1 MVADP
6 TVRGSLPTATV
17 RIAAATPR
25 RFQSAAAAVYSPAPS
40 IEVVPGI
47 RMSPGHV
54 VRRVS
59 VALILLLGAA
69 LLPATAQQ
77 QPATK
82 PATPPAAKPAPAPAT
97 PAAPPTAQ
105 PQPPAPPPA
114 PPPAQQAAP
123 PPPPPPPPQPVALPK
138 SFITQI
144 LVPGSHFHGVHGL
157 AFDKDDQLF
166 VGSVVGQSIYRVN
179 VDSGEVDVVVDADKG
194 GMADDIAFAPD
205 GTMAWTG
212 FLTGNVY
219 IRKGNEAPKLVA
231 TGLPGINSLAFKVEK
246 DKEPRLFATQVF
258 LGDALW
264 EIDTKTD
271 KPINYADP
279 NSKKQPL
286 LKDMGGL
293 NGFEF
298 GPDGQLYGPLWFRG
312 TVVKIDVDKGGAMTP
327 VASGFKVP
335 AAVNFDKKG
344 NLYVVDTALGQLV
357 RVTPASGEKTLIAT
371 LKPGL
376 DNLAIDGRD
385 RVFVT
390 NMVDNAVYQVDT
402 RTGSARTIIEGK
414 LASPSDIAVVSE
426 GERETLYVADIF
438 SYRTVD
444 GTTGTVDTVL
454 RMQGDTL
461 EYPLGISANARQ
473 VLLTSW
479 FSGSVQRVDRK
490 TGKSVEMLHGFKAP
504 VDAIETAKGE
514 LLVLELGTGS
524 LLRVTGA
531 DSKDQVAIAKELAAP
546 TAMVE
551 GPDNVVYVTETAGG
565 RVVQIDI
572 ASGAR
577 KTVSEGLVAPEGIDI
592 GPDGR
597 LYVAEVGHRRVVAID
612 PANGERTVIAT
623 NLDIGLPTFKDGPP
637 GFVTTGVAVGKSGT
651 VYVSSDIRNA
661 IYKLIPVR

>member
-1 MVADP
+1 
-6 TVRGSLPTATV
+6 
-17 RIAAATPR
+17 
-25 RFQSAAAAVYSPAPS
+25 
-40 IEVVPGI
+40 
-47 RMSPGHV
+47 MSPGHV
-54 VRRVS
+54 VRRAS

-77 QPATK
+77 
-82 PATPPAAKPAPAPAT
+82 PPAKPPAPPVAKPAPAPPAP
-97 PAAPPTAQ
+97 PAAPTAQ
-105 PQPPAPPPA
+105 PKPPEPPPQQAAPPP
-114 PPPAQQAAP
+114 PAP
-123 PPPPPPPPQPVALPK
+123 PPPPPPPQQAAPVAPPK
-138 SFITQI
+138 SFVTQI

-166 VGSVVGQSIYRVN
+166 VGSVVGQSIYRLN
-179 VDSGEVDVVVDADKG
+179 VDSGEVDVVVEPDKG

-219 IRKGNEAPKLVA
+219 IRKGNEQPKLIA
-231 TGLPGINSLAFKVEK
+231 TGLPGINSLAFKTEK
-246 DKEPRLFATQVF
+246 DKEPRLFASQVF

-264 EIDTKTD
+264 EIELKTD

-298 GPDGQLYGPLWFRG
+298 GPDGLLYGPLWFKG
-312 TVVKIDVDKGGAMTP
+312 QVVKIDVEKGGQMTT

-390 NMVDNAVYQVDT
+390 NMVDNGVYLVDT
-402 RTGSARTIIEGK
+402 RTGAARTIIEGK
-414 LASPSDIAVVSE
+414 LAVPSDIAVFSD
-426 GERETLYVADIF
+426 GDREVLHIADVF

-444 GTTGTVDTVL
+444 GATGAVETVL

-461 EYPLGISANARQ
+461 EYPLGISVNARQ

-490 TGKSVEMLHGFKAP
+490 TGKSLEMLHGFKAP
-504 VDAIETAKGE
+504 VDALETAKGE

-531 DSKDQVAIAKELAAP
+531 DSKDQVAIAKDLVAP

-551 GPDNVVYVTETAGG
+551 GPDNVVYVTEREAG

-577 KTVSEGLVAPEGIDI
+577 KTVSEGLVAPEGIDV

-597 LYVAEVGHRRVVAID
+597 IYLAEVGHRRVVAID

-637 GFVTTGVAVGKSGT
+637 AFVTTGVAVGKSGT
-651 VYVSSDIRNA
+651 VYVSSDIRNS

>member
-1 MVADP
+1 
-6 TVRGSLPTATV
+6 
-17 RIAAATPR
+17 
-25 RFQSAAAAVYSPAPS
+25 
-40 IEVVPGI
+40 
-47 RMSPGHV
+47 
-54 VRRVS
+54 
-59 VALILLLGAA
+59 
-69 LLPATAQQ
+69 
-77 QPATK
+77 
-82 PATPPAAKPAPAPAT
+82 
-97 PAAPPTAQ
+97 
-105 PQPPAPPPA
+105 
-114 PPPAQQAAP
+114 
-123 PPPPPPPPQPVALPK
+123 
-138 SFITQI
+138 
-144 LVPGSHFHGVHGL
+144 
-157 AFDKDDQLF
+157 
-166 VGSVVGQSIYRVN
+166 
-179 VDSGEVDVVVDADKG
+179 
-194 GMADDIAFAPD
+194 
-205 GTMAWTG
+205 MAWTG
-212 FLTGNVY
+212 FLTGNIY
-219 IRKGNEAPKLVA
+219 IRKGNETPKLIA
-231 TGLPGINSLAFKVEK
+231 TGLPGINSLAFKTEK
-246 DKEPRLFATQVF
+246 DKEPRLFASQVF

-264 EIDTKTD
+264 EIDLKTD

-279 NSKKQPL
+279 ASKKQPL

-312 TVVKIDVDKGGAMTP
+312 QVVKIDIDKGQITQ
-327 VASGFKVP
+327 VAGGFKVP

-390 NMVDNAVYQVDT
+390 NMVDNGVYLVDT
-402 RTGSARTIIEGK
+402 RTGTARTIIEGK
-414 LASPSDIAVVSE
+414 LASPSDIAVFND
-426 GERETLYVADIF
+426 GEREILHIADIF

-444 GTTGTVDTVL
+444 GATGTVETVL

-461 EYPLGISANARQ
+461 EYPLGISVNPRQ

-479 FSGSVQRVDRK
+479 FSGTVQRVDRK
-490 TGKSVEMLHGFKAP
+490 TGKSLEVLHGFKAP

-531 DSKDQVAIAKELAAP
+531 DSKDQVAIAKDLAAP

-565 RVVQIDI
+565 RVIQIDI

-577 KTVSEGLVAPEGIDI
+577 KTVSEGLVAPEGIDV

-597 LYVAEVGHRRVVAID
+597 IYVAEVGHRRVVAID

-623 NLDIGLPTFKDGPP
+623 NLDIGLPTYKDGPP
-637 GFVTTGVAVGKSGT
+637 AFVTTGVAVGKSGT
-651 VYVSSDIRNA
+651 VYVSSDIRNS

>member
-1 MVADP
+1 M
-6 TVRGSLPTATV
+6 
-17 RIAAATPR
+17 
-25 RFQSAAAAVYSPAPS
+25 
-40 IEVVPGI
+40 
-47 RMSPGHV
+47 
-54 VRRVS
+54 
-59 VALILLLGAA
+59 A

-77 QPATK
+77 PPAV
-82 PATPPAAKPAPAPAT
+82 PAPRAAKPAPAPAKP
-97 PAAPPTAQ
+97 PAAPAAQ
-105 PQPPAPPPA
+105 P
-114 PPPAQQAAP
+114 QQAAP
-123 PPPPPPPPQPVALPK
+123 VAPPA

-166 VGSVVGQSIYRVN
+166 VGSVVGQSIYHVN
-179 VDSGEVDVVVDADKG
+179 VDSGEVDVVVDPDKG
-194 GMADDIAFAPD
+194 GMADDIAIAPD

-212 FLTGNVY
+212 FLTGSIY
-219 IRKGNEAPKLVA
+219 IRKGNEAPKLIA
-231 TGLPGINSLAFKVEK
+231 TGLPGINSLAFKTEK
-246 DKEPRLFATQVF
+246 DKAPRLFASQVF

-264 EIDTKTD
+264 EIDLKTD
-271 KPINYADP
+271 KPIDYADP
-279 NSKKQPL
+279 KNKKQPL

-298 GPDGQLYGPLWFRG
+298 GPDGLLYGPLWFRG
-312 TVVKIDVDKGGAMTP
+312 RVVKIDVDKGGAMTT
-327 VASGFKVP
+327 VAEGFKVP

-390 NMVDNAVYQVDT
+390 NMVDNGVYLVDT
-402 RTGSARTIIEGK
+402 RTGAARTIIEGK
-414 LASPSDIAVVSE
+414 LAMPSDIAVFSD
-426 GERETLYVADIF
+426 GGREILHVADVF

-444 GTTGTVDTVL
+444 GATGAVHTAL

-461 EYPLGISANARQ
+461 EYPMGISANARH

-479 FSGSVQRVDRK
+479 FSGSVQRVIQHRQEPGDGWVR
-490 TGKSVEMLHGFKAP
+490 AP
-504 VDAIETAKGE
+504 QDAIETARA
-514 LLVLELGTGS
+514 S
-524 LLRVTGA
+524 FWCSSWHRQPA
-531 DSKDQVAIAKELAAP
+531 ARHRRRQQDQIAIAKELAAP
-546 TAMVE
+546 TAMVA
-551 GPDNVVYVTETAGG
+551 GPDNVVYVTETAAG
-565 RVVQIDI
+565 RVAQIDI

-577 KTVSEGLVAPEGIDI
+577 KTVAEGLVKPEGIDI

-612 PANGERTVIAT
+612 PASGERTIVAA
-623 NLDIGLPTFKDGPP
+623 NLDIGLPTFKGGPP
-637 GFVTTGVAVGKSGT
+637 AFITTGVEVGKSGT

>member
-1 MVADP
+1 
-6 TVRGSLPTATV
+6 
-17 RIAAATPR
+17 
-25 RFQSAAAAVYSPAPS
+25 
-40 IEVVPGI
+40 
-47 RMSPGHV
+47 MSPGSV

-59 VALILLLGAA
+59 IALGLLLGAA
-69 LLPATAQQ
+69 LIPVNAQ
-77 QPATK
+77 QPATPSVAQ
-82 PATPPAAKPAPAPAT
+82 PAVPAS
-97 PAAPPTAQ
+97 TAQ
-105 PQPPAPPPA
+105 AQPPAPSS
-114 PPPAQQAAP
+114 
-123 PPPPPPPPQPVALPK
+123 PPPQVAPAAPPK

-144 LVPGSHFHGVHGL
+144 LVAGSHFHGVHGL

-166 VGSVVGQSIYRVN
+166 VGSVVGQSIYRLN
-179 VDSGEVDVVVDADKG
+179 VDSGEVDVVIDPDKG
-194 GMADDIAFAPD
+194 GMADDVAFAPD

-212 FLTGNVY
+212 FLTGNIY
-219 IRKGNEAPKLVA
+219 IRKGNEAPKLIA
-231 TGLPGINSLAFKVEK
+231 TGLPGINSVAFKAEK

-264 EIDTKTD
+264 EIDIKTD

-286 LKDMGGL
+286 LKDIGGL
-293 NGFEF
+293 NGFDF
-298 GPDGQLYGPLWFRG
+298 GPDGLLYGPLWFRG
-312 TVVKIDVDKGGAMTP
+312 QVVKIDVDKGGQMTT
-327 VASGFKVP
+327 VAEGFKVP

-390 NMVDNAVYQVDT
+390 SMVDNAVYQIDT
-402 RTGSARTIIEGK
+402 RTGGARTIIEGR
-414 LASPSDIAVVSE
+414 LASPSDIAVFSE
-426 GERETLYVADIF
+426 AERETLHVADIF

-444 GTTGTVDTVL
+444 GTTGTVETRL

-461 EYPLGISANARQ
+461 EYPAGISVNARQ

-490 TGKSVEMLHGFKAP
+490 TGKSLEMLHGFKAP
-504 VDAIETAKGE
+504 VDAIESAKGE
-514 LLVLELGTGS
+514 LLVLELGSGS

-531 DSKDQVAIAKELAAP
+531 DSKDQVAIAKDLAAP

-565 RVVQIDI
+565 RVTQIDI

-577 KTVSEGLVAPEGIDI
+577 KTVSEGMVAPEGIDL

-612 PANGERTVIAT
+612 PASGNRTIIAS

-637 GFVTTGVAVGKSGT
+637 AFVTTGIAVGKSGT

>member
-1 MVADP
+1 
-6 TVRGSLPTATV
+6 
-17 RIAAATPR
+17 
-25 RFQSAAAAVYSPAPS
+25 
-40 IEVVPGI
+40 
-47 RMSPGHV
+47 MSPGHV
-54 VRRVS
+54 VRRAS
-59 VALILLLGAA
+59 IALILLLGAA
-69 LLPATAQQ
+69 LIPATAQQ
-77 QPATK
+77 PPAK
-82 PATPPAAKPAPAPAT
+82 PATPPATKPAQPPA
-97 PAAPPTAQ
+97 PAAPPAAQ
-105 PQPPAPPPA
+105 PKPPAA
-114 PPPAQQAAP
+114 PPSQQAAP
-123 PPPPPPPPQPVALPK
+123 TPPPPPPPQQATPVAPPK

-179 VDSGEVDVVVDADKG
+179 VDSGEVDVVVEPGMDGRAI

-212 FLTGNVY
+212 FLTGNIY
-219 IRKGNEAPKLVA
+219 IRKGNEAPRLIA
-231 TGLPGINSLAFKVEK
+231 TGLPGINSLAFKTEK

-264 EIDTKTD
+264 EIDLKAD

-279 NSKKQPL
+279 ASKKQPL

-298 GPDGQLYGPLWFRG
+298 GPDGLLYGPLWFRG
-312 TVVKIDVDKGGAMTP
+312 LVVKIDVDKGGQMTT
-327 VASGFKVP
+327 VADGFRIP

-357 RVTPASGEKTLIAT
+357 RVIPASGEKTLIAT

-390 NMVDNAVYQVDT
+390 NMVDNAVYQIDT
-402 RTGSARTIIEGK
+402 RTGGARTVIEGK
-414 LASPSDIAVVSE
+414 LAIPSDIAVFND
-426 GERETLYVADIF
+426 GDREILHVADVF

-444 GTTGTVDTVL
+444 GANGVVETHL

-461 EYPLGISANARQ
+461 EYPLGISVNARQ
-473 VLLTSW
+473 ALLTSW

-490 TGKSVEMLHGFKAP
+490 TGKSIEVLHGFKAP

-531 DSKDQVAIAKELAAP
+531 DSKDQVVIAKDLAAP

-551 GPDNVVYVTETAGG
+551 GPDNVVYITETASG

-577 KTVSEGLVAPEGIDI
+577 KTVSEGLVAPEGIDL

-612 PANGERTVIAT
+612 RTTGDRVIIAT
-623 NLDIGLPTFKDGPP
+623 NLDIGLPGYKDGPP
-637 GFVTTGVAVGKSGT
+637 AFVTTGVAVGKSGA

>member
-1 MVADP
+1 
-6 TVRGSLPTATV
+6 
-17 RIAAATPR
+17 
-25 RFQSAAAAVYSPAPS
+25 
-40 IEVVPGI
+40 
-47 RMSPGHV
+47 MSPGQV
-54 VRRVS
+54 VRRAS
-59 VALILLLGAA
+59 AALILLLGAA
-69 LLPATAQQ
+69 LIPATAQQ
-77 QPATK
+77 PPAK
-82 PATPPAAKPAPAPAT
+82 PAAPPAAKPAPAPAPAKAP
-97 PAAPPTAQ
+97 PAAPAAQ
-105 PQPPAPPPA
+105 PQ
-114 PPPAQQAAP
+114 PPAQQAAP
-123 PPPPPPPPQPVALPK
+123 PPQKPAPVAPPA

-166 VGSVVGQSIYRVN
+166 VGSVVGQSIYHVN
-179 VDSGEVDVVVDADKG
+179 VDSGEVDDVVDPDKG
-194 GMADDIAFAPD
+194 GMADDIAIAPD

-212 FLTGNVY
+212 FLTGSIY
-219 IRKGNEAPKLVA
+219 IRKGNDAPKLVA
-231 TGLPGINSLAFKVEK
+231 TGLPGINSLAFKTEK
-246 DKEPRLFATQVF
+246 DKEPRLFASQVF

-264 EIDTKTD
+264 EIELKTD

-279 NSKKQPL
+279 KSKKQPL

-293 NGFEF
+293 NGFGF
-298 GPDGQLYGPLWFRG
+298 GPDGLLYGPLWFRG
-312 TVVKIDVDKGGAMTP
+312 RVVKIDVDKGGAMTT
-327 VASGFKVP
+327 VAEGFKVP

-390 NMVDNAVYQVDT
+390 NMVDNGVYLVDT
-402 RTGSARTIIEGK
+402 RTGAARTIIEGK
-414 LASPSDIAVVSE
+414 LAMPADIAVFSD
-426 GERETLYVADIF
+426 GGREILHVADVF

-444 GTTGTVDTVL
+444 GASGAVHTAL

-461 EYPLGISANARQ
+461 EYPMGISANARH

-490 TGKSVEMLHGFKAP
+490 TGKSLAMLHGFKAP

-612 PANGERTVIAT
+612 PASGERTIVAT
-623 NLDIGLPTFKDGPP
+623 NLDIGLPTYKDGPP
-637 GFVTTGVAVGKSGT
+637 AFITTGVAVGKSGT

-661 IYKLIPVR
+661 IYKLTPVR

>member
-1 MVADP
+1 
-6 TVRGSLPTATV
+6 
-17 RIAAATPR
+17 
-25 RFQSAAAAVYSPAPS
+25 
-40 IEVVPGI
+40 
-47 RMSPGHV
+47 MSPGHV
-54 VRRVS
+54 VRRAS
-59 VALILLLGAA
+59 AALILLLGAA
-69 LLPATAQQ
+69 LIPATAQQ
-77 QPATK
+77 PPAK
-82 PATPPAAKPAPAPAT
+82 PAAPPAAKPAPAAP
-97 PAAPPTAQ
+97 PAAQPTAQ
-105 PQPPAPPPA
+105 PQPPVAPAPPA
-114 PPPAQQAAP
+114 PPQRPAP
-123 PPPPPPPPQPVALPK
+123 PK

-179 VDSGEVDVVVDADKG
+179 VDSGEVDVVVEPDKDG
-194 GMADDIAFAPD
+194 KAVGMADDIAFAPD

-212 FLTGNVY
+212 FLTGNIY
-219 IRKGNEAPKLVA
+219 IRKGNEVPKLIA

-246 DKEPRLFATQVF
+246 DKEPRLFASQVF

-264 EIDTKTD
+264 EIDLKTD

-286 LKDMGGL
+286 LKDIGGL

-298 GPDGQLYGPLWFRG
+298 GPDGLLYGPLWFRG
-312 TVVKIDVDKGGAMTP
+312 LVVKIDVDKGGQMAT
-327 VASGFKVP
+327 VTDGFKIP

-344 NLYVVDTALGQLV
+344 NLYVIDTALGQLV
-357 RVTPASGEKTLIAT
+357 RVIPASGEKTLIAT

-390 NMVDNAVYQVDT
+390 NMVDNGVYQIDT
-402 RTGSARTIIEGK
+402 RTGGARTVIEGK
-414 LASPSDIAVVSE
+414 LASPSDIAVFND
-426 GERETLYVADIF
+426 GEREILHVADVF

-444 GTTGTVDTVL
+444 GATGAVETHL

-461 EYPLGISANARQ
+461 EYPLGVSVNARQ
-473 VLLTSW
+473 ALLTSW

-490 TGKSVEMLHGFKAP
+490 TGKSVEVLHGFKAP

-531 DSKDQVAIAKELAAP
+531 DSKDQVAIAKDLAAP
-546 TAMVE
+546 AAMVE
-551 GPDNVVYVTETAGG
+551 GPDNVVYITENAGG

-577 KTVSEGLVAPEGIDI
+577 KTLSEGLVAPEGIDL

-612 PANGERTVIAT
+612 RATGDRTIIAT
-623 NLDIGLPTFKDGPP
+623 NLDIGLPSYKDGPP
-637 GFVTTGVAVGKSGT
+637 AFVTTGVAVGRSGT
-651 VYVSSDIRNA
+651 VYVSSDTRNA

>member
-1 MVADP
+1 
-6 TVRGSLPTATV
+6 
-17 RIAAATPR
+17 
-25 RFQSAAAAVYSPAPS
+25 
-40 IEVVPGI
+40 
-47 RMSPGHV
+47 MSPGPV

-59 VALILLLGAA
+59 FALSLLLGAA

-77 QPATK
+77 PPAK
-82 PATPPAAKPAPAPAT
+82 PAAPPAAKPAPAPAT
-97 PAAPPTAQ
+97 PPAPTAQ
-105 PQPPAPPPA
+105 PKPTPPQPAP
-114 PPPAQQAAP
+114 QAAP
-123 PPPPPPPPQPVALPK
+123 AK

-179 VDSGEVDVVVDADKG
+179 VDSGEVDVVVDPGPGGSAV

-212 FLTGNVY
+212 FLTGNIY
-219 IRKGNEAPKLVA
+219 IRKGNEQPKLIA
-231 TGLPGINSLAFKVEK
+231 TGLPGINSLAFKTEK
-246 DKEPRLFATQVF
+246 DKEPRLFASQVF

-264 EIDTKTD
+264 EIELKTD
-271 KPINYADP
+271 KPINYGDP

-312 TVVKIDVDKGGAMTP
+312 RVVKIDVNKGGQMTT
-327 VASGFKVP
+327 VAEGFKVP

-390 NMVDNAVYQVDT
+390 NMVDNGVYQVDT
-402 RTGSARTIIEGK
+402 RTGGARTIIEGR
-414 LASPSDIAVVSE
+414 LASPSDIAVFSD
-426 GERETLYVADIF
+426 GERETLHIADVF
-438 SYRTVD
+438 SYRTID
-444 GTTGTVDTVL
+444 GASGAVETML

-461 EYPLGISANARQ
+461 EYPLGISANARH

-490 TGKSVEMLHGFKAP
+490 TGKSLAMLHGFKAP

-531 DSKDQVAIAKELAAP
+531 DSKDQVAIAKDLAAP

-577 KTVSEGLVAPEGIDI
+577 KTVSEGLVAPEGIDL

-623 NLDIGLPTFKDGPP
+623 NLDIDLKTYKDGPP
-637 GFVTTGVAVGKSGT
+637 AFITTGVAVGKSGT
-651 VYVSSDIRNA
+651 VYVSSDIRNS

>member
-1 MVADP
+1 
-6 TVRGSLPTATV
+6 
-17 RIAAATPR
+17 
-25 RFQSAAAAVYSPAPS
+25 
-40 IEVVPGI
+40 
-47 RMSPGHV
+47 MSPGQV
-54 VRRVS
+54 VRRAS
-59 VALILLLGAA
+59 VALTLLLGAA
-69 LLPATAQQ
+69 LIPATAQQ
-77 QPATK
+77 PPTKPAAPPAAKPQPG
-82 PATPPAAKPAPAPAT
+82 PATPPAAS
-97 PAAPPTAQ
+97 PTAQ
-105 PQPPAPPPA
+105 
-114 PPPAQQAAP
+114 QAGP
-123 PPPPPPPPQPVALPK
+123 LVPPK

-179 VDSGEVDVVVDADKG
+179 VDSGEVDVVVDPDKG

-212 FLTGNVY
+212 FLTGNIY
-219 IRKGNEAPKLVA
+219 IRKGNEAPKLIA
-231 TGLPGINSLAFKVEK
+231 TGLPGINSLAFKIEK

-264 EIDTKTD
+264 EIDIKTD

-279 NSKKQPL
+279 ASKKQPL

-312 TVVKIDVDKGGAMTP
+312 QVVRIDVDKGGAMTM
-327 VASGFKVP
+327 VADGFKVP

-357 RVTPASGEKTLIAT
+357 RVTPATREKTLIAT

-390 NMVDNAVYQVDT
+390 SMVDNGVYQVDT
-402 RTGSARTIIEGK
+402 RTGAARTIVEGR
-414 LASPSDIAVVSE
+414 LATPSDIAVISE
-426 GERETLYVADIF
+426 GERETLHVADVF

-444 GTTGTVDTVL
+444 GTTGAVDTVL

-461 EYPLGISANARQ
+461 EYPFGISANARH

-479 FSGSVQRVDRK
+479 FSGSVQRVDRR
-490 TGKSVEMLHGFKAP
+490 TGKSLDMLHGFKAP

-514 LLVLELGTGS
+514 LLVLELGSGS

-531 DSKDQVAIAKELAAP
+531 DSKDQVAIAKELSAP

-551 GPDNVVYVTETAGG
+551 GPGDVVYVTETAGG
-565 RVVQIDI
+565 RVVQIDV

-577 KTVSEGLVAPEGIDI
+577 KTVSEGLVAPEGIDL

-612 PANGERTVIAT
+612 PANGERTIVAT
-623 NLDIGLPTFKDGPP
+623 NLDIGLPTYKDGPP
-637 GFVTTGVAVGKSGT
+637 AFVTTGVAVGRSGT

>member
-1 MVADP
+1 
-6 TVRGSLPTATV
+6 
-17 RIAAATPR
+17 
-25 RFQSAAAAVYSPAPS
+25 
-40 IEVVPGI
+40 
-47 RMSPGHV
+47 MSPGHV
-54 VRRVS
+54 VRRAS
-59 VALILLLGAA
+59 IALILLLGAA
-69 LLPATAQQ
+69 LMPATAQQ
-77 QPATK
+77 PPAK
-82 PATPPAAKPAPAPAT
+82 PPAPPAAKPAPT
-97 PAAPPTAQ
+97 PAAPPAAAPTAQ
-105 PQPPAPPPA
+105 PQQPATPPVV
-114 PPPAQQAAP
+114 QAP
-123 PPPPPPPPQPVALPK
+123 PPPPPPPSATPPQAAPVPPPK
-138 SFITQI
+138 TFITQI

-179 VDSGEVDVVVDADKG
+179 VDSGEVDVVVGPDKG

-212 FLTGNVY
+212 FLTGNIY
-219 IRKGNEAPKLVA
+219 TRKGNEAPKLIA
-231 TGLPGINSLAFKVEK
+231 TGLPGINSLAFKIEK

-264 EIDTKTD
+264 EIDLKTD

-312 TVVKIDVDKGGAMTP
+312 IVVKIDVDKGGAMTT
-327 VASGFKVP
+327 VAGGFKVP
-335 AAVNFDKKG
+335 AAVNFDKEG
-344 NLYVVDTALGQLV
+344 NLYVVDTALGQVV

-376 DNLAIDGRD
+376 DNLAIDGRN

-390 NMVDNAVYQVDT
+390 SMVDNAVYQIDT
-402 RTGSARTIIEGK
+402 RTGGARTVIEGK

-426 GERETLYVADIF
+426 GERETIYVADIF
-438 SYRTVD
+438 AYRTVD
-444 GTTGTVDTVL
+444 GTTGAVDTAL

-490 TGKSVEMLHGFKAP
+490 TGKSVEVLHGFKAP

-531 DSKDQVAIAKELAAP
+531 DSKDQVAVAKELAAP

-577 KTVSEGLVAPEGIDI
+577 KTVSEGLVAPEGIDL

-597 LYVAEVGHRRVVAID
+597 LYVAEVGHRRIVAID
-612 PANGERTVIAT
+612 PANGERTIIAT

-637 GFVTTGVAVGKSGT
+637 AFVTTGVAVGKSGT

-661 IYKLIPVR
+661 LYKLIPVR

>member
-1 MVADP
+1 
-6 TVRGSLPTATV
+6 
-17 RIAAATPR
+17 
-25 RFQSAAAAVYSPAPS
+25 
-40 IEVVPGI
+40 
-47 RMSPGHV
+47 MSPGYV
-54 VRRVS
+54 IRRAS

-69 LLPATAQQ
+69 LIPATAQQ
-77 QPATK
+77 PPAK
-82 PATPPAAKPAPAPAT
+82 PPAPPAAKPAPAPAAP
-97 PAAPPTAQ
+97 PATAPTAQ
-105 PQPPAPPPA
+105 PQPPAPPP
-114 PPPAQQAAP
+114 P
-123 PPPPPPPPQPVALPK
+123 PPPVAPPK
-138 SFITQI
+138 SFLTQI

-179 VDSGEVDVVVDADKG
+179 VDSGEVDVAVDPDKG

-212 FLTGNVY
+212 FLTGNIY
-219 IRKGNEAPKLVA
+219 IRKGNEQPKLIA
-231 TGLPGINSLAFKVEK
+231 TGLPGINSLAFKTEK
-246 DKEPRLFATQVF
+246 DKEPRLFASQVF

-264 EIDTKTD
+264 EIDLKTD

-279 NSKKQPL
+279 ASKKQPL

-298 GPDGQLYGPLWFRG
+298 GPDGQLYGPLWFKG
-312 TVVKIDVDKGGAMTP
+312 QVVKIDIDKGQITQ
-327 VASGFKVP
+327 VAAGFKVP

-390 NMVDNAVYQVDT
+390 NMVDNGVYLVDT
-402 RTGSARTIIEGK
+402 RTGAARTIIEGK
-414 LASPSDIAVVSE
+414 LAIPSDLAVFSD
-426 GERETLYVADIF
+426 GEREVLHVADVF

-444 GTTGTVDTVL
+444 GATGAVETVL

-461 EYPLGISANARQ
+461 EYPLGISVNARQ

-490 TGKSVEMLHGFKAP
+490 TGKSLEMLHGFKAP
-504 VDAIETAKGE
+504 VDALETSKGE

-531 DSKDQVAIAKELAAP
+531 DSKDQVVVAKDLAAP

-577 KTVSEGLVAPEGIDI
+577 KTVSEGLVAPEGIDL

-597 LYVAEVGHRRVVAID
+597 IYVAEVGHRRVVAID

-637 GFVTTGVAVGKSGT
+637 AFVTTGVAVGKSGT
-651 VYVSSDIRNA
+651 VYVSSDIRNS